1 MPGITLVL
9 LYWDAGII
17 GSCLACCATA
27 LGPCNRNCNSSF
39 NLTVL
44 LFSYIPCLS
53 SNLYSVTRETSSH
66 FLLYTLAL
74 VLCNYKRLMDIMD
87 FGLWLLFFF
96 FILKLIFIF
105 FERQRKR
112 DVISTGVF
120 LWIPTTTRSSEAK
133 ASSLEYNSCAVWVAG
148 TKVFK
153 SLPAVSQETD

>member
-17 GSCLACCATA
+17 GSCLTCCATA
-27 LGPCNRNCNSSF
+27 LGPCNRNCNLSF

-87 FGLWLLFFF
+87 FDYFFF
-96 FILKLIFIF
+96 SFWSLFSFF

-112 DVISTGVF
+112 DVISTGLF

-133 ASSLEYNSCAVWVAG
+133 ARSLEYNSCAVWVAG

-153 SLPAVSQETD
+153 SLPAASQEAD